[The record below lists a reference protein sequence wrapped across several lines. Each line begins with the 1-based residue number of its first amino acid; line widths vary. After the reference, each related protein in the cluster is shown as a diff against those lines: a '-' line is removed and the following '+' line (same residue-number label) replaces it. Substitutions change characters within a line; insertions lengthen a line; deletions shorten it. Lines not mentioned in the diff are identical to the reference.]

1 MSAPAASSAARSNSG
16 TGSPKKTQQRTVG
29 SAVVETLLDAVERQ
43 DERRIVRR
51 TKFGKFPVQ
60 VKNMRRTRPFVQI
73 VDILGDDPD
82 VEIAF
87 QTGNRPVGGV
97 RLGLE
102 HFGTPL
108 VVETDDA
115 PTVEIKRFG
124 NADLL
129 DPVIPPCSVGVA
141 ERRQTA
147 VGADAGAGEDNKF
160 FHCMM

>member
-1 MSAPAASSAARSNSG
+1 MSDGSS
-16 TGSPKKTQQRTVG
+16 
-29 SAVVETLLDAVERQ
+29 VERSL
-43 DERRIVRR
+43 
-51 TKFGKFPVQ
+51 GKLPVQ
-60 VKNMRRTRPFVQI
+60 VENMRRTRPFVQI

-115 PTVEIKRFG
+115 PTIEIKRFG

-160 FHCMM
+160 FSLHDVVSPGKGNKFMA